1 MRNHLTYTSTLPD
14 NLLKEL
20 EKYALKF
27 KTTKK
32 NLIEKAL
39 TNYIEEL
46 KRLEYVNSFKQ
57 ANQDKDL
64 LMIAEEG
71 IAEYKKM
78 LEK

>member
-1 MRNHLTYTSTLPD
+1 MRNHLTYTSTLPN

-20 EKYALKF
+20 EKYADKF

-32 NLIEKAL
+32 NLIEKAV
-39 TNYIEEL
+39 TNYLEEL
-46 KRLEYVNSFKQ
+46 KRLEYVNSFKY
-57 ANQDKDL
+57 ANQDKET

-78 LEK
+78 LDK

>member
-1 MRNHLTYTSTLPD
+1 MRNHLTYTSTLPN

-20 EKYALKF
+20 EKYAEKL

-32 NLIEKAL
+32 NLIEKAV
-39 TNYIEEL
+39 TNYLEEL
-46 KRLEYVNSFKQ
+46 KRQEYVNSFKY
-57 ANQDKDL
+57 ANQDKQM

-78 LEK
+78 LDK